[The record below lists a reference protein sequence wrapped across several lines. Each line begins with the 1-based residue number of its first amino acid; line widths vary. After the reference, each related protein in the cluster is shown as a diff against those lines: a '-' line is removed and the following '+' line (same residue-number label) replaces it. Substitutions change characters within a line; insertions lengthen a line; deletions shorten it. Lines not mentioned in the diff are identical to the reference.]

1 MAKISDVVKLKSGY
15 ANFVELKSAFE
26 ATQENADRMA
36 MYRPTK
42 AHRVAFE
49 RICRG
54 LYQPNDKKF
63 YLLSGSYGTGKS
75 HLCLMTGNVLSRSS
89 GDPEIAGFH
98 ENYAKLD
105 TEKAKLL
112 KNIRKDGQYLVAIC
126 DYHSGRHFEDV
137 VMKAVFD
144 ACKAKGLNA
153 GVETEFDE
161 AERQLV
167 EWEQKGDKGGIR
179 NFYQDFG
186 KALESVVPGLTV
198 DQLRAGLKNYDSN
211 VLDNFRTAFKEMMG
225 GVEFQAQAG
234 NLIPIV
240 KKLVKS
246 KAFKE
251 RFKGLAIFFD
261 EFGFTL
267 EKAGYSKDILQGFME
282 TICKSEPNVLF
293 VGCIHKD
300 FKSYAD
306 RFSKDDAAV
315 MSARITQVDL
325 LNEGIEEIIGAIVET
340 DKKSDAWKQ
349 EVAPKT
355 GVFDQL
361 VPPCKSLDLF
371 PWIENVNRIRE
382 RVLEDIYGVHPM
394 ALSCLLNLSSE
405 IGSDARSTFT
415 FFSGDVGGEKGSYA
429 DFIENAEMTVPGGKL
444 NLYTVDQLFTF
455 FNKELS
461 QKNPE
466 LRERQRQF
474 VNGFYASMDALRKA
488 AEGELLGFQED
499 ERIQVL
505 KTILIYQ
512 LCQIP
517 TSLENIQFGL
527 YCLSNSEKNQINGYL
542 KDLVKNGAV
551 FFRQQSKTYEL
562 ADSTGEDPYDL
573 IERFVTDTKL
583 HPSDTVAAF
592 LEEAAEK
599 RLSEYSEAKG
609 YNLPFGEDKRFRTS
623 FVRAKDLGDALWK
636 RIDTD
641 YKESRNKLAKSFEGT
656 LVYVL
661 CEDEGEINVA
671 REAAKTISD
680 DNVALAVPHAPQPF
694 TETLLRVKACR
705 HYLPP
710 NEAEKISAQTESRLR
725 DIFENPEDGYLP
737 TLQRVFRDITDG
749 SGACWYW
756 QAGKVLMDKPK
767 QSHKPA
773 DMLCDELFKKRCRI
787 KHPDLNFCH
796 DEKWRTGKNTALKQA
811 VGVLLEAEKVL
822 IDNGNPDNHGEK
834 RYLEKVLLKGA
845 GALKKA
851 GSEGVVSYFACETDP
866 VKLHDDFPVFKELC
880 DRLAN
885 LNPGE
890 MFSVGAFLEDA
901 KDAPYGVGGT
911 PLMLSLAH
919 IIRAY
924 GERLIVYKDSTRMV
938 EQPLRSYDD
947 LVSIVSDPAAKTVF
961 VVRDISQAQITL
973 IDLVAKAVDAQP
985 LKHGETRSLNSA
997 FETLKQWWSG
1007 LPSVAKVISLFEKGR
1022 KARLTSLK
1030 NLMDGLTGSVDRFD
1044 FMLEQLPAVY
1054 SGGPVGDTLTEK
1066 DVKTICD
1073 AFVEDVA
1080 LLNSGEQIAQG
1091 KVAQAVCDIY
1101 GAKGDMIEC
1110 ENVVS
1115 KWYANLNPSQR
1126 DPHKCDHEDA
1136 KQFLVRLADQSV
1148 SFSTKIVTLLSKDYG
1163 FGSVAEWTSLHIK
1176 DYAAKLKHAKAEIDK
1191 AKPVVYKPTVDEG
1204 VHEIRES
1211 QEMYIEVPKGAAR
1224 LIYTLDG
1231 RDPRHSDNAQKADG
1245 KIDIAS
1251 LLKDRPNVKIKMRAV
1266 DQDGNASDVVSV
1278 ELVSKERKY
1287 EIQVESD
1294 IFGEKEATFKCPDDT
1309 EGLVAVLKSV
1319 VSYGVKKKLL
1329 SKDRAQKIETLLS
1342 DFNKGK

>member
-1 MAKISDVVKLKSGY
+1 MAKIRDVVKLKSGY

-26 ATQENADRMA
+26 AAQENADRMA

-75 HLCLMTGNVLSRSS
+75 HLCLMTANVLSRSS
-89 GDPEIAGFH
+89 GDPEISGFH

-105 TEKAKLL
+105 PEKARLL

-126 DYHSGRHFEDV
+126 DYYSGRHFEDV

-144 ACKAKGLNA
+144 ACKAKGLDA

-161 AERQLV
+161 AERQLA
-167 EWEQKGDKGGIR
+167 EWEKKGDKGGIR
-179 NFYQDFG
+179 NFYVDFG
-186 KALESVVPGLTV
+186 KALEGVVPGLTV
-198 DQLRAGLKNYDSN
+198 DQLRAGLQNYDSD
-211 VLDNFRTAFKEMMG
+211 VLDKFRTAFKEMMG
-225 GVEFQAQAG
+225 GVGFQAQSG
-234 NLIPIV
+234 NLIPILR
-240 KKLVKS
+240 KLVKS
-246 KAFKE
+246 QAFKE

-282 TICKSEPNVLF
+282 TICKNEPNVLF

-340 DKKSDAWKQ
+340 EKDSAAWK
-349 EVAPKT
+349 EEIAPKT
-355 GVFDQL
+355 GIFDQL

-371 PWIENVNRIRE
+371 PWIDDVNRIRE

-429 DFIENAEMTVPGGKL
+429 DFIENADMTVSGGKL
-444 NLYTVDQLFTF
+444 NLYAVDQLFTF
-455 FNKELS
+455 FSKELS

-466 LRERQRQF
+466 LRDRQRQF
-474 VNGFYASMDALRKA
+474 VNGYYASMDALRKA
-488 AEGELLGFQED
+488 AEGQLFGFQED
-499 ERIQVL
+499 GRIQIL
-505 KTILIYQ
+505 RTILIYQ

-517 TSLENIQFGL
+517 ASLENIQFGR
-527 YCLSNSEKNQINGYL
+527 YCLSNSEKREVEGFL

-562 ADSTGEDPYDL
+562 AASTGEDPYDL
-573 IERFVTDTKL
+573 VERYVADPKL
-583 HPSDTVAAF
+583 HPSDMVTAF
-592 LEEAAEK
+592 LEEAAGK
-599 RLSEYSEAKG
+599 HISEYAEAKG
-609 YNLPFGEDKRFRTS
+609 YNRPFGEDKRFRRR
-623 FVRAKDLGDALWK
+623 FVRAKDLGDALWDEI
-636 RIDTD
+636 RID
-641 YKESRNKLAKSFEGT
+641 YNEHRNKPGKSFEGS

-661 CEDEGEINVA
+661 CEDDSEISVA
-671 REAAKTISD
+671 REAAKAVAD

-725 DIFENPEDGYLP
+725 DIFENPEDGYLL
-737 TLQRVFRDITDG
+737 TLQGVFRDIVEG
-749 SGACWYW
+749 SGACWYR
-756 QAGKVLMDKPK
+756 QGGKVLVDKPT
-767 QSHKPA
+767 QAHKPA
-773 DMLCDELFKKRCRI
+773 DMLCEGLFKKRCRI

-811 VGVLLEAEKVL
+811 VGVLLGAEKVF

-851 GSEGVVSYFACETDP
+851 GSEGVVSYFTCETDP
-866 VKLHDDFPVFKELC
+866 ARLHDDFPVFKELC
-880 DRLAN
+880 GRLAN
-885 LNPGE
+885 LTPGE
-890 MFSVGAFLEDA
+890 AFAVGAFLDES

-911 PLMLSLAH
+911 PLILSLAH
-919 IIRAY
+919 VIRAY
-924 GERLIVYKDSTRMV
+924 GERLIVYKDSTQMV
-938 EQPLRSYDD
+938 EQPLRGYDD
-947 LVSIVSDPAAKTVF
+947 LVNIVSDAAAKTVF

-973 IDLVAKAVDAQP
+973 VDLIAKAVDAPP
-985 LKHGETRSLNSA
+985 LKHGETRSLNAA
-997 FETLKQWWSG
+997 FETLKQWWNG
-1007 LPSVAKVISLFEKGR
+1007 LPAVAKVIDLYEEGR
-1022 KARLTSLK
+1022 KTRMRSLK
-1030 NLMDGLTGSVDRFD
+1030 GLMDGLTGNVDRFD
-1044 FMLEQLPAVY
+1044 FMLEKLPVVY
-1054 SGGPVGDTLTEK
+1054 SDGPVGGTLTEK
-1066 DVKTICD
+1066 DARSICE
-1073 AFVEDVA
+1073 AFAEDVK
-1080 LLNSGEQIAQG
+1080 LLDSGEQLAQG
-1091 KVAQAVCDIY
+1091 LAAQAICEIY

-1115 KWYANLNPSQR
+1115 KWYAGLNPSQR
-1126 DPHKCDHEDA
+1126 EPHRCDHEDA
-1136 KQFLVRLADQSV
+1136 KQFLVRMAEQSAA
-1148 SFSTKIVTLLSKDYG
+1148 FSTKIVKLLPKDYG
-1163 FGSVAEWTSLHIK
+1163 FGAVAEWTSLHIK
-1176 DYAAKLKHAKAEIDK
+1176 DYAAKLKQAKAEIDK
-1191 AKPVVYKPTVDEG
+1191 AKPVVYKPVVDEG
-1204 VHEIRES
+1204 VHEVPET
-1211 QEMYIEVPKGAAR
+1211 QEMYVELPKGAAR

-1231 RDPRHSDNAQKADG
+1231 RDPRHSDNVQKADG
-1245 KIDIAS
+1245 KFDLVS

-1287 EIQVESD
+1287 DIQVKSHL
-1294 IFGEKEATFKCPDDT
+1294 FGEKEATFKCPRDT
-1309 EGLVAVLKSV
+1309 EGLVAVLRSV
-1319 VSYGVKKKLL
+1319 LNYGVKRKLL
-1329 SKDRAQKIETLLS
+1329 SNDKAQKIEALLGEL
-1342 DFNKGK
+1342 NKVN